1 MAIPVQLQPVQQPK
15 SWELSLYELHRTPQ
29 EAITDGTEISISPRS
44 LHSELMC
51 PICLDMLK
59 NTMTTKECLHRF
71 CQECIITALRSG
83 NKECPTCRKKLISK
97 RSLRP
102 DPNFDALIAKIYPD
116 RDEYEAHQEKVL
128 QRLNKHHNQQA
139 LTSSIEEGLKL
150 QAINRA
156 QRVRKRS
163 SDDPSPV
170 AGSGAPGTPG
180 PTGQPAAGEGGS
192 NVVRKRQKTSSDPE
206 SDASENTLDST
217 GEAATETSE
226 PVNEIELVFKPHPK
240 DHDPETVA
248 QQTRYIK
255 TTANASVD
263 HLAKYLAMRLALE
276 LQQEDGGANPTEESS
291 EATQFTIYIA
301 SMPGQY
307 TPLPG
312 SMILDFVNEKY
323 WKVNKPLEMYYALNK
338 PQS

>member
-1 MAIPVQLQPVQQPK
+1 M
-15 SWELSLYELHRTPQ
+15 
-29 EAITDGTEISISPRS
+29 
-44 LHSELMC
+44 
-51 PICLDMLK
+51 
-59 NTMTTKECLHRF
+59 
-71 CQECIITALRSG
+71 
-83 NKECPTCRKKLISK
+83 ISK

-163 SDDPSPV
+163 SDDP
-170 AGSGAPGTPG
+170 AGTGGPGTPG
-180 PTGQPAAGEGGS
+180 STGQPSAGEGGS
-192 NVVRKRQKTSSDPE
+192 NTGRKRQKTSSDPE

-217 GEAATETSE
+217 GEATAETSE
-226 PVNEIELVFKPHPK
+226 PLNEIELVFKPHPK

-276 LQQEDGGANPTEESS
+276 SQQEETGTNSS
-291 EATQFTIYIA
+291 DQGVEVQQFTIYIA
-301 SMPGQY
+301 STPGQY

-312 SMILDFVNEKY
+312 SMILDYVNEKY
-323 WKVNKPLEMYYALNK
+323 WKVNKPLEMYYALSK
-338 PQS
+338 PS

>member
-1 MAIPVQLQPVQQPK
+1 MFYCRNIIKCYTALFL
-15 SWELSLYELHRTPQ
+15 ELSLYELHRTPQ

-83 NKECPTCRKKLISK
+83 NKECPTCRKKLVSK

-116 RDEYEAHQEKVL
+116 REEYEAHQEKVL
-128 QRLNKHHNQQA
+128 QRLSKHHNQQA

-150 QAINRA
+150 QAMNRA

-163 SDDPSPV
+163 SEEQGHAPI
-170 AGSGAPGTPG
+170 AATAEGSTTP
-180 PTGQPAAGEGGS
+180 T
-192 NVVRKRQKTSSDPE
+192 NRKRQKANSDE
-206 SDASENTLDST
+206 SDASENTFDST
-217 GEAATETSE
+217 GEASNEASE
-226 PVNEIELVFKPHPK
+226 NVSEIELVFKPHPK

-263 HLAKYLAMRLALE
+263 HLAKYLAIRLSLE
-276 LQQEDGGANPTEESS
+276 SKQEGSPNSQDKAPEVPSY
-291 EATQFTIYIA
+291 TIYIA
-301 SMPGQY
+301 STPGQF
-307 TPLPG
+307 TQLSG
-312 SMILDFVNEKY
+312 SMLLEHVNEKY
-323 WKVNKPLEMYYALNK
+323 WKVNKPLEMYYAQDK
-338 PQS
+338 PS